1 MADQPVSDNS
11 DSQES
16 PNAENALASSP
27 EEIGSTTPEVD
38 SGAEVEVPVSETA
51 SPASS
56 ESPAPSESPT
66 SPTSP
71 TSPASSSNEAT
82 MEDTL
87 LDAAE
92 VVEEEPIVDEFDEDD
107 FDDDF
112 DDDFE
117 EEIEGEY
124 DLEDDKYG
132 VEFTKEFGHLED
144 PEPKKKK

>member
-56 ESPAPSESPT
+56 ESPAPSE
-66 SPTSP
+66 
-71 TSPASSSNEAT
+71 SPASSSNEAT

>member
-51 SPASS
+51 SP
-56 ESPAPSESPT
+56 ESPAPSESPA
-66 SPTSP
+66 SPA
-71 TSPASSSNEAT
+71 SPASSSNEAT

>member
-56 ESPAPSESPT
+56 ESPAPSESPA
-66 SPTSP
+66 SPA
-71 TSPASSSNEAT
+71 SPASSSNEAT

>member
-56 ESPAPSESPT
+56 ESPAPSESPA
-66 SPTSP
+66 
-71 TSPASSSNEAT
+71 SPASSSNEAT

>member
-1 MADQPVSDNS
+1 MCIRDR
-11 DSQES
+11 
-16 PNAENALASSP
+16 
-27 EEIGSTTPEVD
+27 
-38 SGAEVEVPVSETA
+38 
-51 SPASS
+51 
-56 ESPAPSESPT
+56 
-66 SPTSP
+66 
-71 TSPASSSNEAT
+71 
-82 MEDTL
+82 EDTL